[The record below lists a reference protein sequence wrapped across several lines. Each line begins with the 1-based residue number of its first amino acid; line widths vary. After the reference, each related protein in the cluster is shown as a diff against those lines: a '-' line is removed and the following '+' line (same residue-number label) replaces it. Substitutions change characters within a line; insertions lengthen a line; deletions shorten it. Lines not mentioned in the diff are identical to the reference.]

1 MKCDAKTFFGVIN
14 AFRSLNLFSLLP
26 LSRQEYM
33 VMFVIAGQ
41 RKTNPE
47 GSTVSMVIQKMHVP
61 QPAVSRTLR
70 GLENDGYIC
79 REVCRTDRRNTYVT
93 LTAAGEAEVQRAN
106 QLLEDFHRGIQK
118 RFTQEEADQLM
129 ELLQRLYAAA
139 SEELEEMKG
148 ERATNG

>member
-41 RKTNPE
+41 RKTN
-47 GSTVSMVIQKMHVP
+47 
-61 QPAVSRTLR
+61 PAVSRTLR